1 MLTIFLGI
9 TTLVCGVGWW
19 VARREVVMLIWCW
32 KERKLPPPTDEVL
45 DRAYKEAAILRGKRL
60 RQFKSGKLFET
71 KIECDCE

>member
-1 MLTIFLGI
+1 
-9 TTLVCGVGWW
+9 
-19 VARREVVMLIWCW
+19 MLIWCW

-71 KIECDCE
+71 KIEYDCE